1 MNAGEESDT
10 AQPLVSVVIPVY
22 NDPEGVRVTLE
33 SVLEQ
38 TYPEMAYEV
47 IVVDNGSDDGTQSVI
62 RAFCGQY
69 PDRVTLEIEDEIQGR
84 AAARNAGIR
93 RANGSLFAFIDADMT
108 VEETWLESIV
118 ATMTENDWDYMGCNV
133 KLYDDSDEET
143 LVAKYDRAFGFRMER
158 YIEESD
164 FAGTGCLVVRK
175 SVFETVE
182 SFDDRLRFSA
192 DREFGRRVH
201 DAGFDQH
208 FEPSIVMYHSA
219 RSTVSELI
227 EKSIRTGRGKTHL
240 RTRFPERFETRSL
253 LDPRKYLPPHPIRF
267 YARATGA
274 ETFSKRDLVGMF
286 AIVYL
291 SKLFRAAGEIYERV
305 VGDTEALSPIRGQ
318 QPSGRPEQ

>member
-1 MNAGEESDT
+1 MNAAEEADT
-10 AQPLVSVVIPVY
+10 ARPLVSVVIPAY

-33 SVLEQ
+33 SVLAQ
-38 TYPEMAYEV
+38 TYPETSYE
-47 IVVDNGSDDGTQSVI
+47 IIAVDNGSDDGTQSVI

-69 PDRVTLEIEDEIQGR
+69 PDRLSLEIEDEIQGP

-93 RANGSLFAFIDADMT
+93 SANGSLLAFIDADMT
-108 VEETWLESIV
+108 VEETWLESVV
-118 ATMTENDWDYMGCNV
+118 AAMTENDRSYMGCNV
-133 KLYDDSDEET
+133 ELYDDSDEET
-143 LVAKYDRAFGFRMER
+143 LVAKYDKTFGFRMER

-164 FAGTGCLVVRK
+164 FAGTGCLVVRR
-175 SVFETVE
+175 SVFEEVGT
-182 SFDDRLRFSA
+182 FDDRLRFSA

-219 RSTVSELI
+219 RATVSELI

-253 LDPRKYLPPHPIRF
+253 LDPRKYLPPHPVRF
-267 YARATGA
+267 YLRATRT
-274 ETFSKRDLVGMF
+274 EQLSKRDLIGLF

-291 SKLFRAAGEIYERV
+291 SKLCRALGELYELA
-305 VGDTEALSPIRGQ
+305 VGHNETLSSKGVQ
-318 QPSGRPEQ
+318 NPSR